1 MITLNWFNNGTGFGA
16 IECGV
21 GYTLERTPGRRFKLY
36 INGVHHATGTKTEMM
51 RVAQV
56 QANAVPTVEIPGVE
70 YRSDPTIP
78 VQTVPQPPVVVEKP
92 SCTNDVVH
100 PVVFSTPTGVM
111 ETDYAGIELRA
122 GVTMRDMYDD
132 VAHRCNVTEAALVSP
147 SIGDAERDQLPAA
160 MAPLDFGDPLHKNT
174 IYTYNPDDAPPA
186 DHPDDVDWDSP
197 GEPLAPVD
205 APTPMPSTVPPVPF
219 DPDPR
224 PDLGEPNFKRAP
236 MMHTIPMMTF
246 GSPERLSMLRDTHF
260 NFGSSANSVRMLRHI
275 SRR

>member
-1 MITLNWFNNGTGFGA
+1 MVTINWLTTETGFGA

-36 INGVHHATGTKTEMM
+36 VNGVHVGTGTKKDMM
-51 RVAQV
+51 KQAEL
-56 QANAVPTVEIPGVE
+56 QANVVPTVEIPGVE
-70 YRSDPTIP
+70 DRSDPTIP
-78 VQTVPQPPVVVEKP
+78 VQTVPQPPVVVGKP

-122 GVTMRDMYDD
+122 GATMRDMYDD
-132 VAHRCNVTEAALVSP
+132 VAHRCNE
-147 SIGDAERDQLPAA
+147 
-160 MAPLDFGDPLHKNT
+160 NT

-197 GEPLAPVD
+197 GEPLPVPAAPVP
-205 APTPMPSTVPPVPF
+205 APAPMPSTVPPVPF

-236 MMHTIPMMTF
+236 MLHTIPMMTF

-260 NFGSSANSVRMLRHI
+260 NFGSSANSVRMLRTL